1 MSDHP
6 RFPEPT
12 LLHDDAYRV
21 RVEDGTVYWNGL
33 TWDASDYGRLVE
45 VCVVE
50 GPLDA
55 AEAVVQTYRAMEL
68 ARAGY
73 GGLPER
79 PQQTEWLGGY
89 LHFHSKPPTGV
100 TFWAARGDYT
110 RALQTGMLLRDLGPD
125 TEHVGEAEVP
135 PLDSGCGWGP
145 VELLT
150 FGGTPCAWEEGYLWI
165 GRTPGSM
172 AAGRLWFASVNLGLP
187 GGFRQRYIR
196 PGCTWRVRGLEH
208 AGEVAF
214 AEIKA
219 RAQRG
224 QPQRPRLE
232 LLEGGLSLSG
242 ERPVREDDAFEPPP
256 DGDHPEPV
264 IEE

>member
-1 MSDHP
+1 MPDHHQ
-6 RFPEPT
+6 FPAPT

-21 RVEDGTVYWNGL
+21 RVEDGQVHWNGL
-33 TWDASDYGRLVE
+33 TWDAGDYGRLVE
-45 VCVVE
+45 VCIVE
-50 GPLDA
+50 GPPDT
-55 AEAVVQTYRAMEL
+55 AEAAVRTYQAIER

-89 LHFHSKPPTGV
+89 LHFHRKPPTGV
-100 TFWAARGDYT
+100 TFWAARVDYT

-125 TEHVGEAEVP
+125 TMHVGDAEVP
-135 PLDSGCGWGP
+135 PLDGGCGWGP

-150 FGGTPCAWEEGYLWI
+150 FSGTPCAWEEGFLWV
-165 GRTPGSM
+165 GRAPGSM
-172 AAGRLWFASVNLGLP
+172 SVGRLWFASVNLALP

-208 AGEVAF
+208 AGEASF

-219 RAQRG
+219 RAQQGR
-224 QPQRPRLE
+224 PERPRLE
-232 LLEGGLSLSG
+232 LLEGGLALSD
-242 ERPVREDDAFEPPP
+242 EQPVEADDAIEHATDADRPK
-256 DGDHPEPV
+256 PV
-264 IEE
+264 NEE